1 MKFYSIKDKK
11 NIFFSLINL
20 ILKLKSFQE
29 IKHEEFEES
38 KFNLP
43 VIPRDR
49 SSIYKFYNLEFLP
62 DGYPGK
68 KVEDKVYAHP
78 MYGAYLL
85 EDYLREWEKQNK
97 SDYLNAAMKIA
108 DNVLTK
114 MNFLKEFD
122 ALVFYYDK
130 DNNSGYF
137 EGKHF
142 SGLAQA
148 RYLTPFAKLYKKTGN
163 SKYKK
168 AAERIFKSLKIPKSK
183 GGVLV
188 ETDFG
193 ITLEQQPY
201 DVDTFILNGWT
212 TIISQLLIYEELSG
226 NKLAKD
232 LALENIKTLEKLLP
246 LYDVPELSLSR
257 YMLSGFI
264 YSKFIFSNSK
274 ACKFNS
280 YSTIYNKN
288 EFGLQKTSNRW
299 KNFIFSKDIDL
310 DGFSKNKTVRFNNV
324 FNIVCEEQKIKTKIY
339 CKEPIEADFF
349 IASGEYN
356 PLLSA
361 MRTESWL
368 KINTYKLKKG
378 NNDLI
383 ISFKNKKIP
392 LTGYPTNF
400 TKKFECCHFNH
411 YHWVHIKNLKDIA
424 KKVNSPTLFYY
435 QKKWLSYTRNWR
447 KDEKL
452 IPLIN
457 KNCPKDFSNKKILR
471 YGF

>member
-1 MKFYSIKDKK
+1 MKFYKIRDK
-11 NIFFSLINL
+11 NSIFFSLINL
-20 ILKLKSFQE
+20 ILKLKSIQE

-38 KFNLP
+38 KFHLP
-43 VIPRDR
+43 SIPKDR
-49 SSIYKFYNLEFLP
+49 SSIYKFYNLEFMP

-68 KVEDKVYAHP
+68 RVENKLYAHP

-85 EDYLREWEKQNK
+85 EDYIRECEKQNK
-97 SDYLNAAMKIA
+97 RDYLKAAVKIA

-122 ALVFYYDK
+122 ALVFFYDK
-130 DNNSGYF
+130 NNNSGYF
-137 EGKHF
+137 EGKYF

-163 SKYKK
+163 EKYKN
-168 AAERIFKSLKIPKSK
+168 AAERIFNSLKIPKYK

-193 ITLEQQPY
+193 ILLEQQPY
-201 DVDTFILNGWT
+201 DIDTFILNGWT

-232 LALENIKTLEKLLP
+232 LAFENIKTLEKLLP
-246 LYDVPELSLSR
+246 LYDLSELSLSR

-264 YSKFIFSNSK
+264 YSKFIFSKSK
-274 ACKFNS
+274 TCKFHT

-288 EFGLQKTSNRW
+288 EFGLKKTNNRW
-299 KNFIFSKDIDL
+299 KNFIFSKDIEI
-310 DGFSKNKTVRFNNV
+310 DGFSTNKTVRFNNV
-324 FNIVCEEQKIKTKIY
+324 FNIVSKEQKIKTKIF
-339 CKEPIEADFF
+339 CKEPVEVDFF

-361 MRTESWL
+361 METKSWL
-368 KINTYKLKKG
+368 KINTYQLKKG
-378 NNDLI
+378 NNDLL
-383 ISFKNKKIP
+383 ISFENKKIP
-392 LTGYPTNF
+392 LIGYPTNF
-400 TKKFECCHFNH
+400 IKKFECCHFNH
-411 YHWVHIKNLKDIA
+411 YHWVHINNLKIIT
-424 KKVNSPTLFYY
+424 KKVNSPTLIYY
-435 QKKWLSYTRNWR
+435 KKKWESYTRMWC

-452 IPLIN
+452 LPLIN